1 MTDNAEEVARL
12 FTREIYRLHGVP
24 TSVVSDRDI
33 RFVNSFWEHLSNRLQ
48 FNTKLT
54 VAHRPQGD
62 GQTER
67 MNAVLEQHLRA
78 YISYL
83 QDD

>member
-1 MTDNAEEVARL
+1 MRHYIPYQMTDNAEEVARL

-48 FNTKLT
+48 FDTKLT
-54 VAHRPQGD
+54 IAYRPQGD

-67 MNAVLEQHLRA
+67 MNAVLE
-78 YISYL
+78 
-83 QDD
+83 

>member
-1 MTDNAEEVARL
+1 LVVVDRLTKMRHYIPYQMTDNAEEVARL

-48 FNTKLT
+48 FDTKLT
-54 VAHRPQGD
+54 VVYRP
-62 GQTER
+62 
-67 MNAVLEQHLRA
+67 
-78 YISYL
+78 
-83 QDD
+83 